1 MGFPSGNL
9 LNLAKQAKPLS
20 ITTALLATSIQ
31 ATLAQVPTNT
41 TDIATLNN
49 SIGAA
54 NGIASLD
61 ANAKLPV
68 SMLPAMA
75 IGETFTVA
83 AEADLTGLTAQTGD
97 VAIVTGLGNFR
108 LAANDAT
115 DAANWLK
122 LVDNDGVDSILVD
135 GVAQTGQ
142 VSLHKIAESGQASDV
157 EFSHAAF
164 AATDAA
170 AAIVEVQTALADE
183 VTARETAITQVAQS
197 VTDEATARS
206 NADNTL
212 QGNIDTVSGVVGTK
226 VTLADM
232 KLSQVMTGTIDGTN
246 KVFEVP
252 EAFAAGSL
260 RVWMNNAV
268 LHPDT
273 YTLSGEEVTFVGSPD
288 PGDAMWCDY
297 VKAAA

>member
-1 MGFPSGNL
+1 MAFGSGNL

-20 ITTALLATSIQ
+20 ISLGLLALSIQ
-31 ATLAQVPTNT
+31 TTLAQVPTNT
-41 TDIATLNN
+41 SDIAEINAK
-49 SIGAA
+49 IGAA

-61 ANAKLPV
+61 ANSKLPV

-115 DAANWLK
+115 DASNWLK

-135 GVAQTGQ
+135 GIAQTGQ

-170 AAIVEVQTALADE
+170 AAIVEVNAAVVAE
-183 VTARETAITQVAQS
+183 AEARATELGVVSQS
-197 VTDEATARS
+197 VTDEATARG

-212 QGNIDTVSGVVGTK
+212 QGNIDTVSGVVATK

-232 KLSQVMTGTIDGTN
+232 KLSQVMAGTIDGTN

-273 YTLSGEEVTFVGSPD
+273 YTLAGEEVTFVGSPD